1 MKHYIVEFTYTDGT
15 KEQVEFNT
23 DRALEWTINQ
33 WSRNRAVTKSEL
45 ISEST
50 AGSKRMLLD

>member
-23 DRALEWTINQ
+23 DRGLQWTIDQ
-33 WSRNRAVTKSEL
+33 WSRNRAVAKSEL
-45 ISEST
+45 ISES
-50 AGSKRMLLD
+50 AASNKRMLLD

>member
-23 DRALEWTINQ
+23 DRGLQWTIEQ

-45 ISEST
+45 ISES
-50 AGSKRMLLD
+50 AASNKRMLLD

>member
-23 DRALEWTINQ
+23 DRGLQWTIDQ
-33 WSRNRAVTKSEL
+33 WSRNRAVAKSEL
-45 ISEST
+45 INESAAST
-50 AGSKRMLLD
+50 KRMLLD

>member
-23 DRALEWTINQ
+23 DRGLQWTIDQ
-33 WSRNRAVTKSEL
+33 WSRNRAVVKSEL
-45 ISEST
+45 INES
-50 AGSKRMLLD
+50 AASSKRMLLD